1 MQLIWT
7 RSIDSW
13 QEDRLAFEG
22 LVSEVI
28 HLPCVSHISITP
40 EIISN
45 IKIDSLSLLIGLKA
59 TVIITSLRCAKYL
72 CANKNLLKIIYNKKI
87 VCVSSSAYI
96 YLKKINFIDSILL
109 SSVYASS
116 ALAWLDH
123 NLNKEDIII
132 CNNIAYLKKVS

>member
-13 QEDRLAFEG
+13 QEDRLAFED
-22 LVSEVI
+22 LVSEVT

-72 CANKNLLKIIYNKKI
+72 CANKNLLKIIYNKKLF
-87 VCVSSSAYI
+87 V
-96 YLKKINFIDSILL
+96 
-109 SSVYASS
+109 
-116 ALAWLDH
+116 
-123 NLNKEDIII
+123 
-132 CNNIAYLKKVS
+132 